1 MLEDSPGVRTAG
13 RGGADDVAGTVRGAL
28 IAIRGVGGALRAPVR
43 RPARRHRHHVHWQF
57 ARDGLARAPHRGGGR
72 QCAWGAHLLR
82 VLRPMDG
89 QRLGGAWRARVRA
102 NGRAGETLSAGESAT
117 CVTQWVE

>member
-1 MLEDSPGVRTAG
+1 
-13 RGGADDVAGTVRGAL
+13 
-28 IAIRGVGGALRAPVR
+28 
-43 RPARRHRHHVHWQF
+43 
-57 ARDGLARAPHRGGGR
+57 
-72 QCAWGAHLLR
+72 